1 MIQEAKVYRVEHV
14 GKVYQFQTRENAESF
29 VNFIIERKSLEDLAQ
44 YIANWDF
51 QTPKELANLI
61 VDNFNTLKPLVEACQ
76 S

>member
-1 MIQEAKVYRVEHV
+1 MIQEAKVYKVEHE

-29 VNFIIERKSLEDLAQ
+29 VNFIIERRNLEDLAK

-51 QTPKELANLI
+51 QTPKDLANLI

>member
-1 MIQEAKVYRVEHV
+1 MIQEAKVYRVEHD

>member
-1 MIQEAKVYRVEHV
+1 MIQEAKVYRVEHD

-51 QTPKELANLI
+51 QTPKDLANLI

>member
-1 MIQEAKVYRVEHV
+1 MIQEAKGYRVEHD

-51 QTPKELANLI
+51 QTPKDLANLI

>member
-1 MIQEAKVYRVEHV
+1 MIQEAKVYKVEHE

-51 QTPKELANLI
+51 QTPKDLANLI

>member
-1 MIQEAKVYRVEHV
+1 MIQEAKVYRVEHD
-14 GKVYQFQTRENAESF
+14 GKVYQFQTRETAESF

-51 QTPKELANLI
+51 QTPKDLANLI